1 MFFFFLT
8 ARSQLSGEESTSN
21 MLYREYSKT
30 RRPGVAPWLPA
41 NEWHY
46 SAAMRTAEVLVGT
59 GEHNAA
65 GESL

>member
-1 MFFFFLT
+1 
-8 ARSQLSGEESTSN
+8 